1 LVYIC
6 LFLEKEKN
14 RRFKM
19 KKFICLFLMFILL
32 VGCGKIKELEVDQKK
47 KDDKIVKYSLV
58 STEERLVFKKGDN
71 YEIVYYENEKI
82 VKVESAIKFES
93 EELAKK
99 HYKEESYGSSE
110 NIKYI
115 YDTYIIEQ
123 LDDYW
128 EDYKDLDKEELKKY
142 FQEAGF
148 ELV

>member
-1 LVYIC
+1 
-6 LFLEKEKN
+6 
-14 RRFKM
+14 M